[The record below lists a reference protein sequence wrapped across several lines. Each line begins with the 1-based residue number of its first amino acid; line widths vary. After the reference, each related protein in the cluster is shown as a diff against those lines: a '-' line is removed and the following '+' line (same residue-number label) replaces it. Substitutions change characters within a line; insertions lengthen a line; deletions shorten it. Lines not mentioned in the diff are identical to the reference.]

1 MTKEELEKV
10 KGFVVAIDGPAGVG
24 KSSIANMVAKR
35 LGFYFLNSGNYYR
48 AITYKL
54 IEKDLDYKNEK
65 AVLELANNLKL
76 EIINERMHVNNLDVE
91 DKLHKEEISAIVAQV
106 SAIVELRYLVNKQLR
121 KLSENGMNIV

>member
-76 EIINERMHVNNLDVE
+76 EIINERN
-91 DKLHKEEISAIVAQV
+91 AC
-106 SAIVELRYLVNKQLR
+106 
-121 KLSENGMNIV
+121 